1 MVDSWVIP
9 SVTSLTERS
18 VHISMTSVEEHHFI
32 QVILLHLYN
41 IGLCWIPYILNRF
54 ELQEDR
60 NEMANEIKIL
70 DDRHQRNHEDLD
82 NRRDSDAQFNK
93 TAIFKLGE
101 YIFILFVA
109 ILLFGQFGPPRV
121 QIRVQIWS
129 KFGSK
134 FNKTASLKLG
144 EYIFILFVA
153 ILLCWVLWVR
163 IKNYCG
169 QMNPTNP
176 TKLDPNWDPNF

>member
-1 MVDSWVIP
+1 
-9 SVTSLTERS
+9 
-18 VHISMTSVEEHHFI
+18 
-32 QVILLHLYN
+32 
-41 IGLCWIPYILNRF
+41 
-54 ELQEDR
+54 
-60 NEMANEIKIL
+60 MANEIKIL

-93 TAIFKLGE
+93 TAILKLGE

-121 QIRVQIWS
+121 QIRVQLWS

-134 FNKTASLKLG
+134 FNKTAILKLG

-153 ILLCWVLWVR
+153 ILLCWVL
-163 IKNYCG
+163 
-169 QMNPTNP
+169 
-176 TKLDPNWDPNF
+176 

>member
-18 VHISMTSVEEHHFI
+18 VHISMTSVEEHHFM

-93 TAIFKLGE
+93 TAI
-101 YIFILFVA
+101 
-109 ILLFGQFGPPRV
+109 
-121 QIRVQIWS
+121 
-129 KFGSK
+129 
-134 FNKTASLKLG
+134 LKLG
-144 EYIFILFVA
+144 EYINVSSVSF
-153 ILLCWVLWVR
+153 
-163 IKNYCG
+163 
-169 QMNPTNP
+169 
-176 TKLDPNWDPNF
+176 